1 MSEEQDN
8 VQARSESVSDSN
20 EHTHQ
25 GRSVASGAAS
35 LNFDADAIAQH
46 AQVHTPQQD
55 KQSPASDDGRQEAHA
70 HRSVR
75 QTASQPQPVSFKPAS
90 AEADTPRKAKGF
102 GSSSRDKG
110 KSEVPRA
117 RRMKLS
123 VTHVDPWSV
132 TKVSFLLSIALGII
146 QLVAVALVW
155 VLLNSIGLFDNITQL
170 VSTTGLDSGN
180 MDIGSL
186 FSLGTVL
193 SATTIFSIVE
203 IVLLTVLAT
212 IGAFLYNIVGAL
224 VGGVHVTLG
233 DD

>member
-8 VQARSESVSDSN
+8 EQARSESISDSN
-20 EHTHQ
+20 EHAHQ
-25 GRSVASGAAS
+25 GRTVASGSAS

-55 KQSPASDDGRQEAHA
+55 EQSQESDAEQQEVHPN
-70 HRSVR
+70 RVVR
-75 QTASQPQPVSFKPAS
+75 QTASQPQPVSFKPAG
-90 AEADTPRKAKGF
+90 AEADAPHKGKGF
-102 GSSSRDKG
+102 DGSSRDKG

-132 TKVSFLLSIALGII
+132 TKVSFLLSIALGVI

-212 IGAFLYNIVGAL
+212 IGAFLYNIVSAL